1 MVMKKQIAL
10 CIGNNDYNEC
20 LGKLKSAVSDATL
33 LAEKLTSL
41 NFDVDLQLNLSSEAM
56 HKKIDAFEKKLPEYD
71 VALFYFAGHGFEYE
85 GDNLL
90 MPIDISDGENSY
102 LKWQALT
109 IETVIDALEG
119 KHVKN
124 EIKTKIIILDAC
136 RQSLNSRG
144 GVNSF
149 APIFAPVGT
158 IIAFSTSPGQ
168 TAYESANNGYYTKAL
183 LTCIDMPRIPI
194 ENMFKHVREIVAAES
209 KGKQISWEHTS
220 LMGTY
225 YFNEDRIQSFSVY
238 SPDVY
243 ADSNYIFNKGNYI
256 GKLVIDLKSH
266 DWHIQNPAI
275 SDINNIDWNN
285 VSVNDL
291 FVLGRNIYQ
300 AAEGGAFKAQQFI
313 RDFMFYNYILKE
325 ARIHILNGMAF
336 EIYYDREGKLR
347 NKFKSNNYAEILSL
361 LENEKLLDSR
371 NFIANKLC
379 EENNVVIYIPGSEE
393 RMEFHINLKDFSDSS
408 NEKHLY
414 IDSIYYHGEV
424 FYNKYEGDDYNDRP
438 YTLDEIKRIIAK
450 KILAPLD
457 MVIIKSNIEISTSN
471 PILFSLGF
479 YSF

>member
-1 MVMKKQIAL
+1 M
-10 CIGNNDYNEC
+10 
-20 LGKLKSAVSDATL
+20 
-33 LAEKLTSL
+33 
-41 NFDVDLQLNLSSEAM
+41 
-56 HKKIDAFEKKLPEYD
+56 
-71 VALFYFAGHGFEYE
+71 
-85 GDNLL
+85 
-90 MPIDISDGENSY
+90 
-102 LKWQALT
+102 
-109 IETVIDALEG
+109 
-119 KHVKN
+119 
-124 EIKTKIIILDAC
+124 
-136 RQSLNSRG
+136 
-144 GVNSF
+144 
-149 APIFAPVGT
+149 
-158 IIAFSTSPGQ
+158 
-168 TAYESANNGYYTKAL
+168 
-183 LTCIDMPRIPI
+183 
-194 ENMFKHVREIVAAES
+194 
-209 KGKQISWEHTS
+209 
-220 LMGTY
+220 
-225 YFNEDRIQSFSVY
+225 
-238 SPDVY
+238 
-243 ADSNYIFNKGNYI
+243 
-256 GKLVIDLKSH
+256 
-266 DWHIQNPAI
+266 
-275 SDINNIDWNN
+275 
-285 VSVNDL
+285 SVNDL

-347 NKFKSNNYAEILSL
+347 NKFKSNNYTEILSL
-361 LENEKLLDSR
+361 LENEKFLDSR